1 LSVESQLAQEKALLQ
16 DQASALVA
24 AQEERDHHKGK
35 RTVAKQEMIA
45 LAAALECERGL
56 RKGVNMHIANTATPK
71 AYDIA
76 AGLELELRKLEEVL
90 VLLSAKAGRVW
101 EGQSFVGGPGPIVVV
116 GQSPMHA
123 TGAAALSS
131 ASGRSPTSHD
141 GGNRRMTAAK
151 EAEAAQHEMLGSLA
165 SQLARLSAGL
175 SNFSSA
181 NDLLKEF
188 AEQQTLTNAMRVMCS
203 SSAKSLASLASP
215 PAGSSG
221 ASGSS
226 GGRSRAA
233 KNTSRAS
240 RNAAAARGNGAVGKY
255 GKLAPVLTPGGWNSG
270 SGGAGVGDDED
281 ASSMDGW
288 SNSPP
293 PSPQAPSSSSHRAA
307 GSSSRS
313 GGGNSTPF
321 ATPSGVSPGLSFRG
335 NETRGDE
342 SSVDLSVRP
351 ITVSLFH
358 LSFYLGL
365 PLNPLTLS
373 PLKTYAVVCLC

>member
-1 LSVESQLAQEKALLQ
+1 
-16 DQASALVA
+16 
-24 AQEERDHHKGK
+24 
-35 RTVAKQEMIA
+35 MIA

-56 RKGVNMHIANTATPK
+56 RKCVNAHIANTATPK

-101 EGQSFVGGPGPIVVV
+101 EGQSFVGGPGPVVVV
-116 GQSPMHA
+116 GQSPLH
-123 TGAAALSS
+123 SS
-131 ASGRSPTSHD
+131 AAVSSATSRVRSPKASD
-141 GGNRRMTAAK
+141 GTTGNRRMTAAK

-181 NDLLKEF
+181 NDLLKEL

-215 PAGSSG
+215 PAGTSG
-221 ASGSS
+221 SASGS
-226 GGRSRAA
+226 GGGVTRAA
-233 KNTSRAS
+233 KNASRAS
-240 RNAAAARGNGAVGKY
+240 RNAAAGARGGSGAVGKY
-255 GKLAPVLTPGGWNSG
+255 GKLAPVLTPGGGWNNGG
-270 SGGAGVGDDED
+270 SGVASGIDDED

-293 PSPQAPSSSSHRAA
+293 PSPLASSSSSSSSRRAA
-307 GSSSRS
+307 SSSSSSRRS
-313 GGGNSTPF
+313 GGGTPF

-335 NETRGDE
+335 NDTRGDE
-342 SSVDLSVRP
+342 SSVDLSVRKALV
-351 ITVSLFH
+351 IIVVVVLFFFFFF
-358 LSFYLGL
+358 LL
-365 PLNPLTLS
+365 
-373 PLKTYAVVCLC
+373 ACL